1 MIFTYCKNDTKQTSL
16 FNKIPT
22 GLVEN
27 KNKIPTYWVENKNF
41 SQNFVFA
48 LKKIVFCCMDLEFF
62 VCNYGPCF

>member
-48 LKKIVFCCMDLEFF
+48 LKVTTGQQQGLTENIFPRHES
-62 VCNYGPCF
+62 